1 MLVEVKKTKDGY
13 LIPKEALKN
22 VDKDKLLIEI
32 EIKDKNKMA
41 YKDLVGEA
49 VWEHYLEKR
58 EREVPSKL
66 SKEKLEEYSKKLGL
80 ENIHSFKD
88 VLNNL

>member
-1 MLVEVKKTKDGY
+1 MLVEAKKTKDGY

-22 VDKDKLLIEI
+22 VDKDKLFLEI
-32 EIKDKNKMA
+32 EIKDRDKMNNKE
-41 YKDLVGEA
+41 LVSEA
-49 VWEHYLEKR
+49 IWEHYLEKR